1 MEREKKVKND
11 VEKTK
16 RKIEG
21 DLKLTQE
28 AVGDLERAKTE
39 LNQTVARKE
48 NTKLLLHKLRT
59 KVPLEISIISKLK
72 NCRQDLKKLMKNCKL
87 KEATELKQKRVALY

>member
-1 MEREKKVKND
+1 MKGKLEQALDEAEDALEREKKVKND

-28 AVGDLERAKTE
+28 AVGDLERVKTE

-48 NTKLLLHKLRT
+48 
-59 KVPLEISIISKLK
+59 
-72 NCRQDLKKLMKNCKL
+72 
-87 KEATELKQKRVALY
+87 KEYQALAAKIEDE